1 MGLSSK
7 KKRIILTICEIAIN
21 VLFLYVK
28 NRIIL
33 ALELGV
39 AGFVNPMFS
48 IALIV
53 LMAIPCAIVLITEI
67 LAD

>member
-1 MGLSSK
+1 MS
-7 KKRIILTICEIAIN
+7 C
-21 VLFLYVK
+21 FLYVK

-33 ALELGV
+33 ASELGV